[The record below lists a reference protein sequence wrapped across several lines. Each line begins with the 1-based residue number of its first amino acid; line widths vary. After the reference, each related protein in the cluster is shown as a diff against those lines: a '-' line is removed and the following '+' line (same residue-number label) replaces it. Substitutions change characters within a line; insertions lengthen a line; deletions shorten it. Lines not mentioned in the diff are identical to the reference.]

1 MNNKYVNRAKI
12 SEAKFREL
20 LRFFSLDLNAIQI
33 AKITQLNR
41 NTVNRY
47 LKEIRKKIDRYC
59 TSTSTFKRFNISVDE
74 ETENSFFVILIKE
87 SSGFVAA
94 DLYPKPRDKALEKK
108 DWVHLFEHSE
118 YHLLID
124 LEKESH
130 YYLANSPLSS
140 SHRIRVN
147 RIENFW
153 SHSKTRLAKFKGL
166 QTTTIRYH
174 LRECEFRYNNRD
186 KDIYNQLLKII
197 RNDPLF

>member
-20 LRFFSLDLNAIQI
+20 VRFFSLDLNAIQI
-33 AKITQLNR
+33 AKITHLNR

-47 LKEIRKKIDRYC
+47 LKEIRKKIDTYC
-59 TSTSTFKRFNISVDE
+59 ISTSTFKRFNISVDN
-74 ETENSFFVILIKE
+74 ENENLCFVILIRE
-87 SSGFVAA
+87 YSGFVSA
-94 DLYPKPRDKALEKK
+94 DLHKKQIDKMMGKEEWLQLY
-108 DWVHLFEHSE
+108 DNSE
-118 YHLLID
+118 YQLLID

-140 SHRIRVN
+140 SDRTRVN

-153 SHSKTRLAKFKGL
+153 SHSKARLAKFKGL

-186 KDIYNQLLKII
+186 KDIYSLLLKII
-197 RNDPLF
+197 RKDPLF